1 MSGKAAARSGF
12 VKTSYA
18 NDTMSSDSGSTTTT
32 TAKPSKHAAKDKNLG
47 DRCDKTKHA
56 TLPADCK
63 TTGARDAGAVNS
75 TQGESGGGSAAAGGS
90 AGAGGAA
97 GAGAAGSAGSSK

>member
-1 MSGKAAARSGF
+1 MSGTAPTRPGF

-18 NDTMSSDSGSTTTT
+18 NDTVPGDSGSA
-32 TAKPSKHAAKDKNLG
+32 TAKPGKDAAKDKNIG

-63 TTGARDAGAVNS
+63 MTGRAIR
-75 TQGESGGGSAAAGGS
+75 TR
-90 AGAGGAA
+90 
-97 GAGAAGSAGSSK
+97 